1 MNRMRRLLALIALL
15 LLIGACRAEEAV
27 QFPSLAGPHAATLD
41 GRLFRAVG
49 EGRHPALVFLHGC
62 GGLFGRHGAI
72 NARERDW
79 AARMNVAGISVLM
92 VDSFGPRH
100 HGEMCAPAHFDAT
113 LYYARPFDAYA
124 ALRYLQAQD
133 FVLADQVGV
142 MGWSEGGG
150 TVLNTI
156 RTNSPARP
164 DALPGGDF
172 KAAVAFYPA
181 SCSTQRQGAAW
192 SSPIPLLVLIGAS
205 DVWTPAEPCRALI
218 EHHEASTRAEIHVYP
233 GAYHDFDWPGMPVH
247 EVPAFRTRAGVV
259 PIEGSDPEAKAD
271 AVQRVTAFFA
281 AHLPGR

>member
-1 MNRMRRLLALIALL
+1 MNA
-15 LLIGACRAEEAV
+15 
-27 QFPSLAGPHAATLD
+27 
-41 GRLFRAVG
+41 
-49 EGRHPALVFLHGC
+49 
-62 GGLFGRHGAI
+62 
-72 NARERDW
+72 
-79 AARMNVAGISVLM
+79 AGIGVLM
-92 VDSFGPRH
+92 VDSFGSRH
-100 HGEMCAPAHFDAT
+100 HGEMCAPAHFDAA
-113 LYYARPFDAYA
+113 LYRARSFDAYA

-133 FVLADQVGV
+133 FVLADQAGV

-156 RTNSPARP
+156 RTDSPARP

-181 SCSTQRQGAAW
+181 SCSTQRQGVA
-192 SSPIPLLVLIGAS
+192 SSSAIPLLVLIGAS

-218 EHHEASTRAEIHVYP
+218 KHPEASTRAEIHVYP

-259 PIEGSDPEAKAD
+259 PIEGSDPQAKAD